1 MKKNIDLG
9 YKESV
14 GTSSSQNP
22 IIIQDKDMLIDFHTH
37 SFPDELAG
45 KVIPKIADKA
55 AIRYYTEATNTSLL
69 ESMQNAGID
78 MSVILPVVTR
88 PSQHITINETAK
100 YINEKYF
107 PRLLSFGGI
116 HPDNENC
123 REILKGLVRDGIKG
137 IKLHPLYQGVA
148 IDDTRNLRI
157 IENACELGM
166 IVVIHAGKDLSF
178 PGDLVS
184 PERIS
189 HMLDRINPDK
199 IVLAH
204 MGSYAQ
210 WDEVYEILCGRGAY
224 LDTSFAL
231 NPVRPMTDSQDDINR
246 LNGNPILVPSLS
258 RELFRKMVKKN
269 GADHIL
275 FASDSPWCDQ
285 KETYEMVDCSL
296 EEKDKNQVF
305 YENALRLLDLS
316 DFTECISD

>member
-1 MKKNIDLG
+1 
-9 YKESV
+9 
-14 GTSSSQNP
+14 
-22 IIIQDKDMLIDFHTH
+22 MLIDFHAH
-37 SFPDELAG
+37 AFPDELAG
-45 KVIPKIADKA
+45 KVIPMIADKA

-69 ESMQNAGID
+69 KSMEIAGID
-78 MSVILPVVTR
+78 MSVVLPVVTK

-116 HPDNENC
+116 HPDNENY
-123 REILKGLVRDGIKG
+123 REILKGLIRDGIKG

-148 IDDTRNLRI
+148 IDDIRNLRI

-166 IVVIHAGKDLSF
+166 IVVIHAGRDLSF

-189 HMLDRINPDK
+189 RMLDEIHPDK
-199 IVLAH
+199 MVLAH

-210 WDEVYEILCGRGAY
+210 WDEVYDILCGRGAY

-231 NPVRPMTDSQDDINR
+231 NPVRPMTDSEEGLKR
-246 LNGNPILVPSLS
+246 LKENPILVPSLTQ
-258 RELFRKMVKKN
+258 EKFIKMVKKN
-269 GADHIL
+269 GVDRIL

-285 KETYEMVDCSL
+285 KETYELVNLCL
-296 EEKDKNQVF
+296 EEKDKNAVF
-305 YENALRLLDLS
+305 FENALKLLDLS
-316 DFTECISD
+316 GFNT